1 MNEYICTSCGSVI
14 EASSEAEAMAQIE
27 ECEEYF

>member
-1 MNEYICTSCGSVI
+1 MNEYICPSCGSVI
-14 EASSEAEAMAQIE
+14 KANSEAEAMAEIE